1 MAPKIQWPLVL
12 FSMLAGCGGCCF
24 AFAGVAGALG
34 ESTTVTLWA
43 TGISLVLVVVGAVC
57 SMMHLATPRHA
68 FAAVTHLLSFSGISV
83 ELIMLGVVSAL
94 MAAYGAACLWFD
106 NELARLVLGIAGAVA
121 GVVLAF
127 VTGHGYLISSKPTWN
142 TKKLPLA
149 YTGTALVA
157 GGFLY
162 AVVSVATGGVWAMEL
177 PVKLLLAVCAVFSAV
192 TVGRVPGAFGVCRRR
207 RRTRRCSGSAS
218 WSAAWWCLWPAR
230 RSCSLLCLR
239 WLSSRWRPSVSVAAM
254 AGGLSLRMLTW
265 IVGAGFLFFFEDAQ
279 ANRSAILNWLSQ
291 FRRACPRGILGAR
304 PGARKGGETVTT
316 PDEFSLVQAN
326 RARSCTAFSAVF
338 SGRRS
343 PRMTSRRLQRPGSAP

>member
-34 ESTTVTLWA
+34 GSTTVTLWA

-177 PVKLLLAVCAVFSAV
+177 PVKLLLAACAVFSAV
-192 TVGRVPGAFGVCRRR
+192 TVAAYLGHLGMQTAKKNPTLFWVGIVVCGLVVPLACAAILLAPLPSMAFV
-207 RRTRRCSGSAS
+207 AV
-218 WSAAWWCLWPAR
+218 AAVGFA
-230 RSCSLLCLR
+230 
-239 WLSSRWRPSVSVAAM
+239 AAM
-254 AGGLSLRMLTW
+254 AGGLSLRMLMW

-279 ANRSAILNWLSQ
+279 ANRSAILN
-291 FRRACPRGILGAR
+291 C
-304 PGARKGGETVTT
+304 
-316 PDEFSLVQAN
+316 
-326 RARSCTAFSAVF
+326 
-338 SGRRS
+338 
-343 PRMTSRRLQRPGSAP
+343 

>member
-43 TGISLVLVVVGAVC
+43 TSVSLVLVVVGAVC

-83 ELIMLGVVSAL
+83 ELIMLGVASVL

-106 NELARLVLGIAGAVA
+106 NELVRLVLGMAGALA

-177 PVKLLLAVCAVFSAV
+177 PVKLLLAACAVFSAV
-192 TVGRVPGAFGVCRRR
+192 TVAAYLGHLGMQTAKKNPTLFWVGIVVCGLVVPLACAAILLAPLPSMAFV
-207 RRTRRCSGSAS
+207 AV
-218 WSAAWWCLWPAR
+218 AA
-230 RSCSLLCLR
+230 
-239 WLSSRWRPSVSVAAM
+239 VGFVAAM
-254 AGGLSLRMLTW
+254 AGGLSLRMLMW

-279 ANRSAILNWLSQ
+279 ANRSAILN
-291 FRRACPRGILGAR
+291 C
-304 PGARKGGETVTT
+304 
-316 PDEFSLVQAN
+316 
-326 RARSCTAFSAVF
+326 
-338 SGRRS
+338 
-343 PRMTSRRLQRPGSAP
+343 

>member
-57 SMMHLATPRHA
+57 SMMHLVTPRHA

-192 TVGRVPGAFGVCRRR
+192 TVAAYLGHLGMQTAKKNPTLFWVGIVVCGLVVPLACAAILLAPLPSMAFV
-207 RRTRRCSGSAS
+207 AV
-218 WSAAWWCLWPAR
+218 AA
-230 RSCSLLCLR
+230 
-239 WLSSRWRPSVSVAAM
+239 VGFVAAM
-254 AGGLSLRMLTW
+254 AGGLSLRMLMW

-279 ANRSAILNWLSQ
+279 ANRSAILN
-291 FRRACPRGILGAR
+291 C
-304 PGARKGGETVTT
+304 
-316 PDEFSLVQAN
+316 
-326 RARSCTAFSAVF
+326 
-338 SGRRS
+338 
-343 PRMTSRRLQRPGSAP
+343 

>member
-94 MAAYGAACLWFD
+94 MVAYGAACLWFD
-106 NELARLVLGIAGAVA
+106 NELVRLVLGMAGALA

-192 TVGRVPGAFGVCRRR
+192 TVAAYLGHLGMQTAKKNPTLFWVGIVVCGLVVPLACAAILLAPLLSMAFV
-207 RRTRRCSGSAS
+207 AV
-218 WSAAWWCLWPAR
+218 AA
-230 RSCSLLCLR
+230 
-239 WLSSRWRPSVSVAAM
+239 VGFVAAM
-254 AGGLSLRMLTW
+254 AGGLSLRMLMW

-279 ANRSAILNWLSQ
+279 ANRSAILN
-291 FRRACPRGILGAR
+291 C
-304 PGARKGGETVTT
+304 
-316 PDEFSLVQAN
+316 
-326 RARSCTAFSAVF
+326 
-338 SGRRS
+338 
-343 PRMTSRRLQRPGSAP
+343 

>member
-94 MAAYGAACLWFD
+94 MAAYGAACLRFD

-192 TVGRVPGAFGVCRRR
+192 TVAAYLGHLGMQTAKKNPTLFWVGIVVCGLVVPLACAAILLAPLPSMAFV
-207 RRTRRCSGSAS
+207 AV
-218 WSAAWWCLWPAR
+218 AA
-230 RSCSLLCLR
+230 
-239 WLSSRWRPSVSVAAM
+239 VGFVAAM
-254 AGGLSLRMLTW
+254 AGGLSLRMLMW

-279 ANRSAILNWLSQ
+279 ANRSAILN
-291 FRRACPRGILGAR
+291 C
-304 PGARKGGETVTT
+304 
-316 PDEFSLVQAN
+316 
-326 RARSCTAFSAVF
+326 
-338 SGRRS
+338 
-343 PRMTSRRLQRPGSAP
+343 

>member
-106 NELARLVLGIAGAVA
+106 NELVRLVLGMAGALA

-162 AVVSVATGGVWAMEL
+162 AAVSVATGGVWAMEL
-177 PVKLLLAVCAVFSAV
+177 PVKLLLASCAVFSAV
-192 TVGRVPGAFGVCRRR
+192 TVAAYLGHLGMQTAKKNPTLFWVGIVVCGLVVPLACAAILLAPLPSMAFV
-207 RRTRRCSGSAS
+207 AV
-218 WSAAWWCLWPAR
+218 AA
-230 RSCSLLCLR
+230 
-239 WLSSRWRPSVSVAAM
+239 VGFVAAM
-254 AGGLSLRMLTW
+254 AGGLSLRMLMW

-279 ANRSAILNWLSQ
+279 ANRSAILN
-291 FRRACPRGILGAR
+291 C
-304 PGARKGGETVTT
+304 
-316 PDEFSLVQAN
+316 
-326 RARSCTAFSAVF
+326 
-338 SGRRS
+338 
-343 PRMTSRRLQRPGSAP
+343 

>member
-106 NELARLVLGIAGAVA
+106 NELVRLVLGMAGALA

-162 AVVSVATGGVWAMEL
+162 AAVSVATGGVWAMEL

-192 TVGRVPGAFGVCRRR
+192 TVAAYLGHLGMQTAKKNPTLFWVGIVVCGLVVPLACAAILLAPLPSMAFV
-207 RRTRRCSGSAS
+207 AV
-218 WSAAWWCLWPAR
+218 AAVGFA
-230 RSCSLLCLR
+230 
-239 WLSSRWRPSVSVAAM
+239 AAM
-254 AGGLSLRMLTW
+254 AGGLSLRMLMW

-279 ANRSAILNWLSQ
+279 ANRSAILN
-291 FRRACPRGILGAR
+291 C
-304 PGARKGGETVTT
+304 
-316 PDEFSLVQAN
+316 
-326 RARSCTAFSAVF
+326 
-338 SGRRS
+338 
-343 PRMTSRRLQRPGSAP
+343 

>member
-43 TGISLVLVVVGAVC
+43 TGVSLVLVVVGAVC

-177 PVKLLLAVCAVFSAV
+177 PVKLLLAVCAVFSTV
-192 TVGRVPGAFGVCRRR
+192 TVAAYLGHLGMQTAKKNPTLFWVGIVVCGLVVPLACAAILLAPLPSMAFV
-207 RRTRRCSGSAS
+207 AV
-218 WSAAWWCLWPAR
+218 AA
-230 RSCSLLCLR
+230 
-239 WLSSRWRPSVSVAAM
+239 VGFVAAM
-254 AGGLSLRMLTW
+254 AGGLSLRMLMW

-279 ANRSAILNWLSQ
+279 ANRSAILN
-291 FRRACPRGILGAR
+291 C
-304 PGARKGGETVTT
+304 
-316 PDEFSLVQAN
+316 
-326 RARSCTAFSAVF
+326 
-338 SGRRS
+338 
-343 PRMTSRRLQRPGSAP
+343 

>member
-106 NELARLVLGIAGAVA
+106 NELVRLVLGMAGALA

-192 TVGRVPGAFGVCRRR
+192 TVAAYLGHLGMQTAKKNPTLFWVGIVVCGLVVPLACAAILLAPLPSMAFV
-207 RRTRRCSGSAS
+207 AV
-218 WSAAWWCLWPAR
+218 AAVGFA
-230 RSCSLLCLR
+230 
-239 WLSSRWRPSVSVAAM
+239 AAM
-254 AGGLSLRMLTW
+254 AGGLSLRMLMW

-279 ANRSAILNWLSQ
+279 ANRSAILN
-291 FRRACPRGILGAR
+291 C
-304 PGARKGGETVTT
+304 
-316 PDEFSLVQAN
+316 
-326 RARSCTAFSAVF
+326 
-338 SGRRS
+338 
-343 PRMTSRRLQRPGSAP
+343 

>member
-34 ESTTVTLWA
+34 ESPPVTLWA

-94 MAAYGAACLWFD
+94 MVAYGAACLWFD
-106 NELARLVLGIAGAVA
+106 NELVRLVLGMAGALA

-192 TVGRVPGAFGVCRRR
+192 TVAAYLGHLGMQTAKKNPTLFWVGIVVCGLVVPLACAAILLAPLPSMAFV
-207 RRTRRCSGSAS
+207 AV
-218 WSAAWWCLWPAR
+218 AA
-230 RSCSLLCLR
+230 
-239 WLSSRWRPSVSVAAM
+239 VGFVAAM
-254 AGGLSLRMLTW
+254 AGGLSLRMLMW

-279 ANRSAILNWLSQ
+279 ANRSAILN
-291 FRRACPRGILGAR
+291 C
-304 PGARKGGETVTT
+304 
-316 PDEFSLVQAN
+316 
-326 RARSCTAFSAVF
+326 
-338 SGRRS
+338 
-343 PRMTSRRLQRPGSAP
+343 

>member
-192 TVGRVPGAFGVCRRR
+192 TVAAYLGHLGMQTAKKNPTLFWVGIVVCGLVVPLACAAILLAPLPSMAFV
-207 RRTRRCSGSAS
+207 AV
-218 WSAAWWCLWPAR
+218 AA
-230 RSCSLLCLR
+230 
-239 WLSSRWRPSVSVAAM
+239 VGFVAAM
-254 AGGLSLRMLTW
+254 AGGLSLRMLMW
-265 IVGAGFLFFFEDAQ
+265 IVGAGFLFFFEDAR
-279 ANRSAILNWLSQ
+279 ANRSAILN
-291 FRRACPRGILGAR
+291 C
-304 PGARKGGETVTT
+304 
-316 PDEFSLVQAN
+316 
-326 RARSCTAFSAVF
+326 
-338 SGRRS
+338 
-343 PRMTSRRLQRPGSAP
+343 

>member
-106 NELARLVLGIAGAVA
+106 NELVRLVLGMAGALA

-192 TVGRVPGAFGVCRRR
+192 TVAAYLGHLGMQTAKKNPTLFWVGIVVCGLVVPLACAAILLAPLPSMAFV
-207 RRTRRCSGSAS
+207 AV
-218 WSAAWWCLWPAR
+218 AA
-230 RSCSLLCLR
+230 
-239 WLSSRWRPSVSVAAM
+239 VGFVAAM
-254 AGGLSLRMLTW
+254 AGGLSLRMFMW

-279 ANRSAILNWLSQ
+279 ANRSAILN
-291 FRRACPRGILGAR
+291 C
-304 PGARKGGETVTT
+304 
-316 PDEFSLVQAN
+316 
-326 RARSCTAFSAVF
+326 
-338 SGRRS
+338 
-343 PRMTSRRLQRPGSAP
+343 

>member
-83 ELIMLGVVSAL
+83 ELIMLGAVSAL
-94 MAAYGAACLWFD
+94 MVAYGAACLWFD
-106 NELARLVLGIAGAVA
+106 NELVRLVLGMAGALA

-162 AVVSVATGGVWAMEL
+162 AAVSVATGGVWAMEL
-177 PVKLLLAVCAVFSAV
+177 PVKLLLAACAVFSAV
-192 TVGRVPGAFGVCRRR
+192 TVAAYLGHLGMQTAKKNPTLFWVGIVVCGLVVPLACAAILLAPLPSMAFV
-207 RRTRRCSGSAS
+207 AV
-218 WSAAWWCLWPAR
+218 AA
-230 RSCSLLCLR
+230 
-239 WLSSRWRPSVSVAAM
+239 VGFVAAM
-254 AGGLSLRMLTW
+254 AGGLSLRMLMW

-279 ANRSAILNWLSQ
+279 ANRSAILN
-291 FRRACPRGILGAR
+291 C
-304 PGARKGGETVTT
+304 
-316 PDEFSLVQAN
+316 
-326 RARSCTAFSAVF
+326 
-338 SGRRS
+338 
-343 PRMTSRRLQRPGSAP
+343 

>member
-94 MAAYGAACLWFD
+94 MVAYGAACLWFD
-106 NELARLVLGIAGAVA
+106 NELVRLVLGMAGALA

-177 PVKLLLAVCAVFSAV
+177 PVTLLLAVCAVFSAV
-192 TVGRVPGAFGVCRRR
+192 TVAAYLGHLGMQTAKKNPTLFWVGIVVCGLVVPLACAAILLAPLPSMAFV
-207 RRTRRCSGSAS
+207 AV
-218 WSAAWWCLWPAR
+218 AA
-230 RSCSLLCLR
+230 
-239 WLSSRWRPSVSVAAM
+239 VGFVAAM
-254 AGGLSLRMLTW
+254 AGGLSLRMLMW

-279 ANRSAILNWLSQ
+279 ANRSAILN
-291 FRRACPRGILGAR
+291 C
-304 PGARKGGETVTT
+304 
-316 PDEFSLVQAN
+316 
-326 RARSCTAFSAVF
+326 
-338 SGRRS
+338 
-343 PRMTSRRLQRPGSAP
+343 

>member
-68 FAAVTHLLSFSGISV
+68 FAAVTHLLSLSGISV

-149 YTGTALVA
+149 YTGTALVT

-192 TVGRVPGAFGVCRRR
+192 TVAAYLGHLGMQTAKKNPTLFWVGIVVCGLVVPLACAAILLAPLPSMAFV
-207 RRTRRCSGSAS
+207 AV
-218 WSAAWWCLWPAR
+218 AA
-230 RSCSLLCLR
+230 
-239 WLSSRWRPSVSVAAM
+239 VGFVAAM
-254 AGGLSLRMLTW
+254 AGGLSLRMLMW

-279 ANRSAILNWLSQ
+279 ANRSAILN
-291 FRRACPRGILGAR
+291 C
-304 PGARKGGETVTT
+304 
-316 PDEFSLVQAN
+316 
-326 RARSCTAFSAVF
+326 
-338 SGRRS
+338 
-343 PRMTSRRLQRPGSAP
+343 

>member
-34 ESTTVTLWA
+34 ESTTVTFWA

-192 TVGRVPGAFGVCRRR
+192 TVAAYLGHLGMQTAKKNPTLFWVGIVVCGLVVPLACAAILLAPLPSMAFV
-207 RRTRRCSGSAS
+207 AV
-218 WSAAWWCLWPAR
+218 AA
-230 RSCSLLCLR
+230 
-239 WLSSRWRPSVSVAAM
+239 VGFVAAM
-254 AGGLSLRMLTW
+254 AGGLSLRMLMW

-279 ANRSAILNWLSQ
+279 ANRSAILN
-291 FRRACPRGILGAR
+291 C
-304 PGARKGGETVTT
+304 
-316 PDEFSLVQAN
+316 
-326 RARSCTAFSAVF
+326 
-338 SGRRS
+338 
-343 PRMTSRRLQRPGSAP
+343 

>member
-192 TVGRVPGAFGVCRRR
+192 TVAAYLGHLGMQTAKKNPTLFWVGLVVCGLVVPLACAAILLAPLPSMAFV
-207 RRTRRCSGSAS
+207 AV
-218 WSAAWWCLWPAR
+218 AA
-230 RSCSLLCLR
+230 
-239 WLSSRWRPSVSVAAM
+239 VGFVAAM
-254 AGGLSLRMLTW
+254 AGGLSLRMLMW

-279 ANRSAILNWLSQ
+279 ANRSAILN
-291 FRRACPRGILGAR
+291 C
-304 PGARKGGETVTT
+304 
-316 PDEFSLVQAN
+316 
-326 RARSCTAFSAVF
+326 
-338 SGRRS
+338 
-343 PRMTSRRLQRPGSAP
+343 

>member
-1 MAPKIQWPLVL
+1 MAPKIQWPLVP

-34 ESTTVTLWA
+34 ESTAVTLWA

-142 TKKLPLA
+142 TN
-149 YTGTALVA
+149 V
-157 GGFLY
+157 
-162 AVVSVATGGVWAMEL
+162 
-177 PVKLLLAVCAVFSAV
+177 
-192 TVGRVPGAFGVCRRR
+192 
-207 RRTRRCSGSAS
+207 
-218 WSAAWWCLWPAR
+218 
-230 RSCSLLCLR
+230 
-239 WLSSRWRPSVSVAAM
+239 
-254 AGGLSLRMLTW
+254 
-265 IVGAGFLFFFEDAQ
+265 
-279 ANRSAILNWLSQ
+279 
-291 FRRACPRGILGAR
+291 
-304 PGARKGGETVTT
+304 
-316 PDEFSLVQAN
+316 
-326 RARSCTAFSAVF
+326 
-338 SGRRS
+338 RS
-343 PRMTSRRLQRPGSAP
+343 PSNC

>member
-94 MAAYGAACLWFD
+94 MVAYGAACLWFD
-106 NELARLVLGIAGAVA
+106 NELVRLVLGMAGALA

-162 AVVSVATGGVWAMEL
+162 AAVSVATGGVWAMEL
-177 PVKLLLAVCAVFSAV
+177 PVKLLLAACAVFSAV
-192 TVGRVPGAFGVCRRR
+192 TVSAYLGHLGMQTAKKNPTLFWVGIVVCGLVVPLACAAILLAPLPSMAFV
-207 RRTRRCSGSAS
+207 AV
-218 WSAAWWCLWPAR
+218 AA
-230 RSCSLLCLR
+230 
-239 WLSSRWRPSVSVAAM
+239 VGFVAAM
-254 AGGLSLRMLTW
+254 AGGLSLRMLMW

-279 ANRSAILNWLSQ
+279 ANRSAILN
-291 FRRACPRGILGAR
+291 C
-304 PGARKGGETVTT
+304 
-316 PDEFSLVQAN
+316 
-326 RARSCTAFSAVF
+326 
-338 SGRRS
+338 
-343 PRMTSRRLQRPGSAP
+343 

>member
-94 MAAYGAACLWFD
+94 MVAYGAACLWFD
-106 NELARLVLGIAGAVA
+106 NELVRLVLGMAGALA

-127 VTGHGYLISSKPTWN
+127 VTGHGYLISSKPTWK

-192 TVGRVPGAFGVCRRR
+192 TVAAYLGHLGMQTAKKNPTLFWVGIVVCGLVVPLACAAILLAPLPSMAFV
-207 RRTRRCSGSAS
+207 AV
-218 WSAAWWCLWPAR
+218 AA
-230 RSCSLLCLR
+230 
-239 WLSSRWRPSVSVAAM
+239 VGFVAAM
-254 AGGLSLRMLTW
+254 AGGLSLRMLMW

-279 ANRSAILNWLSQ
+279 ANRSAILN
-291 FRRACPRGILGAR
+291 C
-304 PGARKGGETVTT
+304 
-316 PDEFSLVQAN
+316 
-326 RARSCTAFSAVF
+326 
-338 SGRRS
+338 
-343 PRMTSRRLQRPGSAP
+343 

>member
-57 SMMHLATPRHA
+57 SMMHLATPCHA

-192 TVGRVPGAFGVCRRR
+192 TVAAYLGHLGMQTAKKNPTLFWIGIVVCGLVVPLACAAILLAPLPSMAFV
-207 RRTRRCSGSAS
+207 AV
-218 WSAAWWCLWPAR
+218 AA
-230 RSCSLLCLR
+230 
-239 WLSSRWRPSVSVAAM
+239 VGFVAAM
-254 AGGLSLRMLTW
+254 AGGLSLRMLMW

-279 ANRSAILNWLSQ
+279 ANRSAILN
-291 FRRACPRGILGAR
+291 C
-304 PGARKGGETVTT
+304 
-316 PDEFSLVQAN
+316 
-326 RARSCTAFSAVF
+326 
-338 SGRRS
+338 
-343 PRMTSRRLQRPGSAP
+343 

>member
-106 NELARLVLGIAGAVA
+106 NELVRLVIGMAGALA

-162 AVVSVATGGVWAMEL
+162 AAVSVATGGVWAMEL
-177 PVKLLLAVCAVFSAV
+177 PVKLLLAACAVFSAV
-192 TVGRVPGAFGVCRRR
+192 TVAAYLEHLGMQTAKKNPTLFWVGIVVCGLVVPLACAAILLAPLPSMAFV
-207 RRTRRCSGSAS
+207 AV
-218 WSAAWWCLWPAR
+218 AA
-230 RSCSLLCLR
+230 
-239 WLSSRWRPSVSVAAM
+239 VGFVAAM
-254 AGGLSLRMLTW
+254 AGGLSLRMLMW

-279 ANRSAILNWLSQ
+279 ANRSAILN
-291 FRRACPRGILGAR
+291 C
-304 PGARKGGETVTT
+304 
-316 PDEFSLVQAN
+316 
-326 RARSCTAFSAVF
+326 
-338 SGRRS
+338 
-343 PRMTSRRLQRPGSAP
+343 

>member
-106 NELARLVLGIAGAVA
+106 NELVRLVLGIAGAVA

-162 AVVSVATGGVWAMEL
+162 AAVSVATGGVWAMEL
-177 PVKLLLAVCAVFSAV
+177 PVKLLLAACAVFSAV
-192 TVGRVPGAFGVCRRR
+192 TVAAYLGHLGMQTAKKNPTLFWVGIVVCGLVVPLACAAILLAPLPSMAFV
-207 RRTRRCSGSAS
+207 AV
-218 WSAAWWCLWPAR
+218 AAVGFA
-230 RSCSLLCLR
+230 
-239 WLSSRWRPSVSVAAM
+239 AAM
-254 AGGLSLRMLTW
+254 AGGLSLRMLMW

-279 ANRSAILNWLSQ
+279 ANRSAILN
-291 FRRACPRGILGAR
+291 C
-304 PGARKGGETVTT
+304 
-316 PDEFSLVQAN
+316 
-326 RARSCTAFSAVF
+326 
-338 SGRRS
+338 
-343 PRMTSRRLQRPGSAP
+343 

>member
-106 NELARLVLGIAGAVA
+106 NELVRLVLGMAGALA

-162 AVVSVATGGVWAMEL
+162 EVVSVATGGVWAMEL

-192 TVGRVPGAFGVCRRR
+192 TVAAYLGHLGMQTAKKNPTLFWVGIVVCGLVVPLACAAILLAPLPSMAFV
-207 RRTRRCSGSAS
+207 AV
-218 WSAAWWCLWPAR
+218 AA
-230 RSCSLLCLR
+230 
-239 WLSSRWRPSVSVAAM
+239 VGFVAAM
-254 AGGLSLRMLTW
+254 AGGLSLRMLMW

-279 ANRSAILNWLSQ
+279 ANRSAILN
-291 FRRACPRGILGAR
+291 C
-304 PGARKGGETVTT
+304 
-316 PDEFSLVQAN
+316 
-326 RARSCTAFSAVF
+326 
-338 SGRRS
+338 
-343 PRMTSRRLQRPGSAP
+343 

>member
-94 MAAYGAACLWFD
+94 MVAYGAAYLWFD
-106 NELARLVLGIAGAVA
+106 NELVRLVLGMAGALA

-192 TVGRVPGAFGVCRRR
+192 TVAAYLGHLGMQTAKKNPTLFWVGIVVCGLVVPLACAAILLAPLPSMAFV
-207 RRTRRCSGSAS
+207 AV
-218 WSAAWWCLWPAR
+218 AA
-230 RSCSLLCLR
+230 
-239 WLSSRWRPSVSVAAM
+239 VGFVAAM
-254 AGGLSLRMLTW
+254 AGGLSLRMLMW

-279 ANRSAILNWLSQ
+279 ANRSAILN
-291 FRRACPRGILGAR
+291 C
-304 PGARKGGETVTT
+304 
-316 PDEFSLVQAN
+316 
-326 RARSCTAFSAVF
+326 
-338 SGRRS
+338 
-343 PRMTSRRLQRPGSAP
+343 

>member
-106 NELARLVLGIAGAVA
+106 NELVRLVLGMAGALA

-162 AVVSVATGGVWAMEL
+162 AAVSVATGGVWAMEL
-177 PVKLLLAVCAVFSAV
+177 PVKLLLAACAGFSAV
-192 TVGRVPGAFGVCRRR
+192 TVAAYLGHLGMQTAKKNPTLFWVGIVVCGLVVPLACAAILLAPLPSMAFV
-207 RRTRRCSGSAS
+207 AV
-218 WSAAWWCLWPAR
+218 AAVGFA
-230 RSCSLLCLR
+230 
-239 WLSSRWRPSVSVAAM
+239 AAM
-254 AGGLSLRMLTW
+254 AGGLSLRMLMW

-279 ANRSAILNWLSQ
+279 ANRSAILN
-291 FRRACPRGILGAR
+291 C
-304 PGARKGGETVTT
+304 
-316 PDEFSLVQAN
+316 
-326 RARSCTAFSAVF
+326 
-338 SGRRS
+338 
-343 PRMTSRRLQRPGSAP
+343 

>member
-106 NELARLVLGIAGAVA
+106 NELVRLVLGMAGALA

-162 AVVSVATGGVWAMEL
+162 AAVSVATGGVWAMEL
-177 PVKLLLAVCAVFSAV
+177 PVKLLLAACAVFSAV
-192 TVGRVPGAFGVCRRR
+192 TVAAYLGHLGMQTAKKNPTLFWVGIVVCGLVVPLDCAAILLAPLPSMAFV
-207 RRTRRCSGSAS
+207 AV
-218 WSAAWWCLWPAR
+218 AAVGFA
-230 RSCSLLCLR
+230 
-239 WLSSRWRPSVSVAAM
+239 AAM
-254 AGGLSLRMLTW
+254 AGGLSLRMLMW

-279 ANRSAILNWLSQ
+279 ANRSAILN
-291 FRRACPRGILGAR
+291 C
-304 PGARKGGETVTT
+304 
-316 PDEFSLVQAN
+316 
-326 RARSCTAFSAVF
+326 
-338 SGRRS
+338 
-343 PRMTSRRLQRPGSAP
+343 

>member
-94 MAAYGAACLWFD
+94 MVAYGAACLWFD
-106 NELARLVLGIAGAVA
+106 NELVRLVLGMAGALA

-162 AVVSVATGGVWAMEL
+162 AVVSVATGGVWAMEV
-177 PVKLLLAVCAVFSAV
+177 PVKLLLAGCAVFSAV
-192 TVGRVPGAFGVCRRR
+192 TVAAYLGHLGMQTAKKNPTLFWVGIVVCGLVVPLACAAILLAPLPSMAFV
-207 RRTRRCSGSAS
+207 AV
-218 WSAAWWCLWPAR
+218 AA
-230 RSCSLLCLR
+230 
-239 WLSSRWRPSVSVAAM
+239 VGFVAAM
-254 AGGLSLRMLTW
+254 AGGLSLRMLMW

-279 ANRSAILNWLSQ
+279 ANRSAILN
-291 FRRACPRGILGAR
+291 C
-304 PGARKGGETVTT
+304 
-316 PDEFSLVQAN
+316 
-326 RARSCTAFSAVF
+326 
-338 SGRRS
+338 
-343 PRMTSRRLQRPGSAP
+343 

>member
-94 MAAYGAACLWFD
+94 MVAYGAACLWFD
-106 NELARLVLGIAGAVA
+106 NELVRLVLGMAGALA

-192 TVGRVPGAFGVCRRR
+192 TVAAYLGHLGMQTAKKNPTLFWVGIVVCGLVVPLACAAILLAPLPSMAFV
-207 RRTRRCSGSAS
+207 AV
-218 WSAAWWCLWPAR
+218 AA
-230 RSCSLLCLR
+230 
-239 WLSSRWRPSVSVAAM
+239 VGFVAAM
-254 AGGLSLRMLTW
+254 AGGLSLRMLMW
-265 IVGAGFLFFFEDAQ
+265 IVGAGFIFFFEDAQ
-279 ANRSAILNWLSQ
+279 ANRSAILN
-291 FRRACPRGILGAR
+291 C
-304 PGARKGGETVTT
+304 
-316 PDEFSLVQAN
+316 
-326 RARSCTAFSAVF
+326 
-338 SGRRS
+338 
-343 PRMTSRRLQRPGSAP
+343 

>member
-162 AVVSVATGGVWAMEL
+162 AAVSVATGGVWAMEL

-192 TVGRVPGAFGVCRRR
+192 TVAAYLGHLGMQTAKKNPTLFWVGIVVCGLVVPLACAAILLAPLPSMAFV
-207 RRTRRCSGSAS
+207 AV
-218 WSAAWWCLWPAR
+218 AA
-230 RSCSLLCLR
+230 
-239 WLSSRWRPSVSVAAM
+239 VGFVAAM
-254 AGGLSLRMLTW
+254 AGGLSLRMLMW

-279 ANRSAILNWLSQ
+279 ANRSAILN
-291 FRRACPRGILGAR
+291 C
-304 PGARKGGETVTT
+304 
-316 PDEFSLVQAN
+316 
-326 RARSCTAFSAVF
+326 
-338 SGRRS
+338 
-343 PRMTSRRLQRPGSAP
+343 

>member
-34 ESTTVTLWA
+34 ESTTVMLWA

-94 MAAYGAACLWFD
+94 MVAYGAACLWFD
-106 NELARLVLGIAGAVA
+106 NELVRLVLGMAGALA

-192 TVGRVPGAFGVCRRR
+192 TVAAYLGHLGMQTAKKNPTLFWVGIVVCGLVVPLACAAILLAPLPSMAFV
-207 RRTRRCSGSAS
+207 AV
-218 WSAAWWCLWPAR
+218 AA
-230 RSCSLLCLR
+230 
-239 WLSSRWRPSVSVAAM
+239 VGFVAAM
-254 AGGLSLRMLTW
+254 AGGLSLRMLMW

-279 ANRSAILNWLSQ
+279 ANRSAILN
-291 FRRACPRGILGAR
+291 C
-304 PGARKGGETVTT
+304 
-316 PDEFSLVQAN
+316 
-326 RARSCTAFSAVF
+326 
-338 SGRRS
+338 
-343 PRMTSRRLQRPGSAP
+343 

>member
-157 GGFLY
+157 GEFLY

-192 TVGRVPGAFGVCRRR
+192 TVAAYLGHLGMQTAKKNPTLFWVGIVVCGLVVPLACAAILLAPLPSMAFV
-207 RRTRRCSGSAS
+207 AV
-218 WSAAWWCLWPAR
+218 AA
-230 RSCSLLCLR
+230 
-239 WLSSRWRPSVSVAAM
+239 VGFVAAM
-254 AGGLSLRMLTW
+254 AGGLSLRMLMW

-279 ANRSAILNWLSQ
+279 ANRSAILN
-291 FRRACPRGILGAR
+291 C
-304 PGARKGGETVTT
+304 
-316 PDEFSLVQAN
+316 
-326 RARSCTAFSAVF
+326 
-338 SGRRS
+338 
-343 PRMTSRRLQRPGSAP
+343 

>member
-106 NELARLVLGIAGAVA
+106 NELVRLVLGMAGALA

-162 AVVSVATGGVWAMEL
+162 AAVSVATGGVWAMEL
-177 PVKLLLAVCAVFSAV
+177 PVKLLLAACAVFSAV
-192 TVGRVPGAFGVCRRR
+192 TVAAYLGHLGMQTAKKNPTLFWVGIVVCGLVVPLACAAILLAPLPSMAFV
-207 RRTRRCSGSAS
+207 AV
-218 WSAAWWCLWPAR
+218 AAVGFA
-230 RSCSLLCLR
+230 
-239 WLSSRWRPSVSVAAM
+239 AAM
-254 AGGLSLRMLTW
+254 AGGLSLRMLMW

-279 ANRSAILNWLSQ
+279 ANRSAILN
-291 FRRACPRGILGAR
+291 C
-304 PGARKGGETVTT
+304 
-316 PDEFSLVQAN
+316 
-326 RARSCTAFSAVF
+326 
-338 SGRRS
+338 
-343 PRMTSRRLQRPGSAP
+343 